1 MSNLEEK
8 ISVVEETVAELESLQ
23 FFQTQPHKC
32 SYLSDQTAATVF
44 LNPKQ
49 NIDNALYSQLSEY
62 GFRRSGRHI
71 YKPLCADCNACVP
84 MRIPVQLFV
93 PNRQQKRTY
102 KRNADLSVHIV
113 DSIDTEEHY
122 QLYERYINLRHAD
135 GDMYPPSQDQFR
147 NFLTN
152 EWKSTRYYEFRHEGR
167 LVATSVADIM
177 DNGISAV
184 YTYYAPEEKKRSLG
198 SFVILYL
205 IEQAKKHHLPAVYLG
220 YWIKS
225 SPKMQYKSS
234 YRPLEIQNGEQWL
247 LVL

>member
-1 MSNLEEK
+1 MSNLDEK
-8 ISVVEETVAELESLQ
+8 INVIEENVAELESLQ

-32 SYLSDQTAATVF
+32 SYLDDQTAATVF

-49 NIDNALYSQLSEY
+49 SIDKALYSQLSEY
-62 GFRRSGRHI
+62 GFRRSGQHI

-84 MRIPVQLFV
+84 MRIPVQLFE
-93 PNRQQKRTY
+93 PNRQQRRTL
-102 KRNADLSVHIV
+102 KRNQDLTVEVVS
-113 DSIDTEEHY
+113 SIDTEEHY
-122 QLYERYINLRHAD
+122 KLYERYIAERHSD
-135 GDMYPPSQDQFR
+135 GDMFPPSQEQFR

-152 EWKSTRYYEFRHEGR
+152 EWQTTRYYEFRDQGR
-167 LVATSVADIM
+167 LIATSVADVM

-184 YTYYAPEEKKRSLG
+184 YTYFAPEEKRRSLG

-205 IEQAKKHHLPAVYLG
+205 IEQSKKYHLPSVYLG
-220 YWIKS
+220 YWIKTS
-225 SPKMQYKSS
+225 TKMQYKSA